1 MLLRCLLACPAAV
14 AVDSIRWFLLRIFA
28 IFLFLSNGDHCNS
41 LVLFSTHLKRNFPHT
56 LLDIFTAS
64 LFFLFFSYFHILVLF
79 PPLTRNFDFNIHIRV
94 ITYKRLLL
102 LLLPHSLPR
111 APERGITAANPL
123 LPPFSVGNA
132 MIDISRTI
140 AATLALWLHYWVLL
154 LRFNERIINFPRN
167 QFP

>member
-1 MLLRCLLACPAAV
+1 MV
-14 AVDSIRWFLLRIFA
+14 SIANICNFFKI
-28 IFLFLSNGDHCNS
+28 LSNGEHCNS

-64 LFFLFFSYFHILVLF
+64 LYFLFFSYFHILVLF

-111 APERGITAANPL
+111 APERVITAANPL

-140 AATLALWLHYWVLL
+140 AATLALWLHWVLL